1 MNRSRIMVLWSW
13 LLGLPRTSFRPS
25 MSKEPNDKP
34 SCIMT
39 METIFIEGFESFRDF
54 KNWLLSQYPQTP
66 EQLSVDR
73 ENAVMF
79 FPWEGGLIILKSDGT
94 WSFDVTPF
102 SD

>member
-1 MNRSRIMVLWSW
+1 
-13 LLGLPRTSFRPS
+13 
-25 MSKEPNDKP
+25 
-34 SCIMT
+34 MT